1 MEMLGAFRV
10 VSTLAVAALVSA
22 GAAAQDFPNR
32 PIKFYVGFTPGGS
45 ADLVSRYVAQRLGE
59 RLGQPIVVEQRLG
72 ATGIIAQDLVSKS
85 KPDGYTMILLTGG
98 HPTSAAIKKSLPYD
112 PVDGFG
118 MVSTI
123 IEYPMAIGVKP
134 DSPIKS
140 FPDLLARMRAE
151 PGRISISSAGTGSL
165 HHLLGEWMK
174 IESGTDALH
183 VPFKG
188 AAPAY
193 TELLG
198 GRLDVFIETM
208 TFLRVQ
214 FKQGQVRPIAVSS
227 SRRVPEFPDVP
238 TIAETLPGIETTS
251 WLGLVV
257 SPGTPAAIVDRI
269 NRELRVILAEQQ
281 TIDRFAEMGGVPAP
295 STPAEMKARIQREI
309 ARWNGVVKASKIE
322 RED

>member
-1 MEMLGAFRV
+1 
-10 VSTLAVAALVSA
+10 
-22 GAAAQDFPNR
+22 
-32 PIKFYVGFTPGGS
+32 
-45 ADLVSRYVAQRLGE
+45 
-59 RLGQPIVVEQRLG
+59 
-72 ATGIIAQDLVSKS
+72 
-85 KPDGYTMILLTGG
+85 
-98 HPTSAAIKKSLPYD
+98 
-112 PVDGFG
+112 
-118 MVSTI
+118 
-123 IEYPMAIGVKP
+123 MAIGVKP

-151 PGRISISSAGTGSL
+151 PGRISVSSAGTGSL
-165 HHLLGEWMK
+165 HHLLGEWIK
-174 IESGTDALH
+174 IESRAEAIH

-188 AAPAY
+188 AAPAF

-214 FKQGQVRPIAVSS
+214 FKQGQVRPLAVSS
-227 SRRVPEFPDVP
+227 SRRLPEFPDVP

-257 SPGTPAAIVDRI
+257 APGTPPQIVDRI
-269 NRELRVILAEQQ
+269 NRELRVILADQQ

-295 STPAEMKARIQREI
+295 SSPTEMKARIEREI
-309 ARWNGVVKASKIE
+309 ARWKQVVQARNIE

>member
-1 MEMLGAFRV
+1 MRKPLSV
-10 VSTLAVAALVSA
+10 LLLLAATVANPVATI
-22 GAAAQDFPNR
+22 AQDFPNR

-45 ADLVSRYVAQRLGE
+45 ADIVSRYVAQRLSE
-59 RLGQPIVVEQRLG
+59 RMGQPIVVEQRLG
-72 ATGIIAQDLVSKS
+72 ATGIIAQDLVAKS
-85 KPDGYTMILLTGG
+85 RPDGYSMVLLTGG

-140 FPDLLARMRAE
+140 FADLLARMKAE
-151 PGRISISSAGTGSL
+151 PGRISVSSAGSGSL
-165 HHLLGEWMK
+165 HHLLGEWIK
-174 IESGTDALH
+174 IESRTEAIH

-214 FKQGQVRPIAVSS
+214 FKQGQVRPLAVSS
-227 SRRVPEFPDVP
+227 SRRLPEFPDVP

-257 SPGTPAAIVDRI
+257 APGTPAPVVDRI
-269 NRELRVILAEQQ
+269 NRELRVILAEQA
-281 TIDRFAEMGGVPAP
+281 TIDRFAELGGVPAP
-295 STPAEMKARIQREI
+295 STPLEMKTRIEREI
-309 ARWNGVVKASKIE
+309 VRWKQIVQARNIE

>member
-1 MEMLGAFRV
+1 MLQAFRV
-10 VSTLAVAALVSA
+10 IATLAVAALVS
-22 GAAAQDFPNR
+22 GGVAAQDFPNR

-174 IESGTDALH
+174 IESRTEALH

-257 SPGTPAAIVDRI
+257 APGTPAPVVDRI

-309 ARWNGVVKASKIE
+309 ARWNQVVKASKIE